1 MRCLALQGTEHLLV
15 GFLRVWIY
23 TPPVFVV
30 GVFAAIMITTY
41 ALIMTERFHE
51 TLVAMG
57 GAVATVIA
65 GRYFEVVY
73 SWVPIVDAYLAWIQ
87 GDFPTLKPLLFTSGQ
102 VLTEMVDWQTIVI
115 VISLV
120 IIATAA
126 SKSGLFE
133 YICVKVVKFS
143 GGDLSKLFVY
153 LCLLSFML
161 TALIGNDPAF
171 IVISALTLTLTRAIG
186 VDPRPYI
193 LGEVFVTN
201 AAGASTLVGSFVNV
215 LVSSR
220 FNLDPKY
227 LLSYVHFVALG
238 APFAVACSVIA
249 ILLVKRAF
257 KDEFVISEESEV
269 KWMKK
274 TMLALDEYSLI
285 EDMTL
290 FRRMSVLLV
299 LTVAGFI
306 IAGSLNI
313 PLYIVAAASAFG
325 FLVLS
330 GVEPEKTLH
339 EVDWGLVV
347 FLVSILIVVEGVHS
361 TGLLES
367 IGKTLGSL
375 TAGNMPATMFLV
387 ISVAGILSGIMDNVS
402 VTSALLYV
410 VAPLS
415 LNAMVL
421 DKTVVWALIYGSNSG
436 ASMTPIGGIP
446 NLLAFSLLERD
457 GKPVTWKSFIKL
469 GAPLCLISFLLGT
482 GMLYAFTTI
491 LGWTSTSPELILTL
505 ISEFLTISGLEAGE
519 LGLPSWLIMLI
530 TLYTH
535 PISP

>member
-1 MRCLALQGTEHLLV
+1 
-15 GFLRVWIY
+15 
-23 TPPVFVV
+23 
-30 GVFAAIMITTY
+30 
-41 ALIMTERFHE
+41 
-51 TLVAMG
+51 
-57 GAVATVIA
+57 
-65 GRYFEVVY
+65 
-73 SWVPIVDAYLAWIQ
+73 
-87 GDFPTLKPLLFTSGQ
+87 
-102 VLTEMVDWQTIVI
+102 
-115 VISLV
+115 
-120 IIATAA
+120 
-126 SKSGLFE
+126 
-133 YICVKVVKFS
+133 
-143 GGDLSKLFVY
+143 
-153 LCLLSFML
+153 
-161 TALIGNDPAF
+161 
-171 IVISALTLTLTRAIG
+171 
-186 VDPRPYI
+186 
-193 LGEVFVTN
+193 
-201 AAGASTLVGSFVNV
+201 
-215 LVSSR
+215 
-220 FNLDPKY
+220 

-421 DKTVVWALIYGSNSG
+421 DKTVVWALIYGANSG